1 MGAALF
7 KRGWGVSNW
16 ITPWFHGPWGRLL
29 ERWCFYVK
37 AIPSR
42 ARCRWGFIRVHT
54 VPRFV
59 AVHDVHGCTFMEAFS
74 IKINTEGCLVSSL
87 CLFSLFHRRS
97 VSVLS
102 LVGRRLS
109 ITLSLSLV
117 PAQNR
122 VLSFFSFLSLC
133 PVWGRLLSLLLYF
146 PFLSSLSLC
155 FLLSL
160 SLPLIVALFLFL
172 FLLSFVFRS
181 FLLSLPATVPHEKFT
196 NLASLDEIFLPR

>member
-117 PAQNR
+117 KSCSLFFFFSLSLSRMGSAPLF
-122 VLSFFSFLSLC
+122 VIIFPVSFFSF
-133 PVWGRLLSLLLYF
+133 
-146 PFLSSLSLC
+146 
-155 FLLSL
+155 
-160 SLPLIVALFLFL
+160 ALFPA
-172 FLLSFVFRS
+172 LSFSPFDSCFVSVSFFIVFRFS
-181 FLLSLPATVPHEKFT
+181 FFPPFPPRYCPSWKIHESRESRWNLLAAL
-196 NLASLDEIFLPR
+196 N